1 MDKKELRHRVER
13 SQVELDYWRSKAD
26 QMGSVLNHLETDYLT
41 HRTDC
46 CFVRQGHFRE
56 AVNRALDTVA
66 VLEGGGGG
74 MLPDIGAT
82 SSTQSEA
89 ASLLAA
95 PQPTSTASAS
105 DFSRNMKRLA
115 NRSHLKC
122 TLTIAIVPSR
132 CNQLDSNLANLGTTV
147 KVG

>member
-26 QMGSVLNHLETDYLT
+26 QMGSVLDHLETDYLT

-46 CFVRQGHFRE
+46 CFVRQRHFRE
-56 AVNRALDTVA
+56 AVDRALDTVA

-82 SSTQSEA
+82 SSTSSGRSTPLET
-89 ASLLAA
+89 ASLLSA

-122 TLTIAIVPSR
+122 MLTIAIDPTR
-132 CNQLDSNLANLGTTV
+132 CNQLD
-147 KVG
+147 